1 MVPGFVIDENFL
13 LQYLIKRLFYS
24 FSAGNFQLREQV
36 TLKHRTPEVTK
47 SGLIPFTGEWL
58 GWGQTIF
65 DTLIMTFKTSSKM
78 DILVM

>member
-1 MVPGFVIDENFL
+1 MKIFCF
-13 LQYLIKRLFYS
+13 S
-24 FSAGNFQLREQV
+24 SAGNFQLRAQV

-47 SGLIPFTGEWL
+47 SGLIPFTREQL
-58 GWGQTIF
+58 GWGKTMF